1 MARFYLD
8 KEPAELEGA
17 ETAAKVAAKL
27 DPGRVDSYAVL
38 SRIYADRAEWTE
50 LEAVLQQSS
59 RQVPDDLA
67 PYYRAAEQL
76 LGGGQDPSRS
86 ERYFRAYLA
95 QEPEGNEPPAAEA
108 HWKLGLALEAQ
119 GHLVEAI
126 AEWEEALRLD
136 RESPAAR
143 ELKRLRG
150 SRAADGPLVS
160 PGLRGAQ
167 TQARC
172 V

>member
-1 MARFYLD
+1 MEALLHQAARAQ
-8 KEPAELEGA
+8 P
-17 ETAAKVAAKL
+17 
-27 DPGRVDSYAVL
+27 PSYRARLRPRRLLRCIVQDL
-38 SRIYADRAEWTE
+38 RRSSRWDRARIGF
-50 LEAVLQQSS
+50 AASSQQV
-59 RQVPDDLA
+59 RDDLA

-76 LGGGQDPSRS
+76 LGRGRDPSRS